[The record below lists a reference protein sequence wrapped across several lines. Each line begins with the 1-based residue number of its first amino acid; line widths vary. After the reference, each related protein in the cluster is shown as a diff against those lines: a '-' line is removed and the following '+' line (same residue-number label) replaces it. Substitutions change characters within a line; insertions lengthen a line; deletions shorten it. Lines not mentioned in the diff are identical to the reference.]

1 MRDRLGQ
8 QEDRFFAAVFPGSGL
23 LFLAMLFASAAVVGG
38 LTKLYAMT
46 PKALIEVVSAFS
58 TTGLLLGVTGQCEIQ
73 PLPVPRL

>member
-1 MRDRLGQ
+1 
-8 QEDRFFAAVFPGSGL
+8 
-23 LFLAMLFASAAVVGG
+23 MLFASAAVVGG

-73 PLPVPRL
+73 PLPVPVFDTHPILCDNTSRPALVASDKNRG